1 MHMFFYQCLTLPDHC
16 LSGKI
21 EVMVGEKGW
30 FTSSVVCNL
39 NQLDNARNKHFRDKA
54 LREYVS

>member
-1 MHMFFYQCLTLPDHC
+1 MFFYQCLTLPDHC